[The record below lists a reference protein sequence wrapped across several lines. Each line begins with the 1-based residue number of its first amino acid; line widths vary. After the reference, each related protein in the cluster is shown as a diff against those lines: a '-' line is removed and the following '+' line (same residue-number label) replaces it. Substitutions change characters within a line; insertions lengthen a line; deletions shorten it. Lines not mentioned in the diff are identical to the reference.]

1 MKKSNI
7 GLAPGTLVYEG
18 GKQKTD
24 IHLITYTKSRPP
36 QKKNVE
42 VEDLKSISKGRAIYW
57 IQVTDLG
64 DMEKICALGELFHI
78 NHLVLEDILSEDQ
91 RPKMEIHD
99 DFNFI
104 TLKSFVL
111 DSRGV
116 AGGHQVSLIVGEN
129 YVISFQE
136 QRDDVFALLEGRSI
150 AARNVFFEHKASYLA
165 YVIMDF
171 IVDQY
176 FLVQGQ
182 LEERTERLAKSINDP
197 GLIGKLHEKLYY
209 LRTDILDFQKG
220 TLPLLEV
227 TNRFRKF
234 FLCVDEG
241 SSMKVYLDDL
251 NDHVLQIQELIKTYT
266 EILES
271 LASLY
276 FSLATDRTNKV
287 VQVLTAITITF
298 LPLTLI
304 AGIYG
309 MNFKSMPE
317 LEWSWGYGGVLG
329 VMFLI
334 ATMILW
340 FFKRKNWL

>member
-1 MKKSNI
+1 MKKSNV

-18 GKQKTD
+18 TKRKTN
-24 IHLITYTKSRPP
+24 IHLITYTKSRPV
-36 QKKNVE
+36 QKKSVE
-42 VEDLKSISKGRAIYW
+42 VNDLKSVLKGRAIYW

-64 DMEKICALGELFHI
+64 DMNKIKALGELFNI

-91 RPKMEIHD
+91 RPKVEAHEEFD
-99 DFNFI
+99 FI
-104 TLKSFVL
+104 TLKNFTLSAKGFPI
-111 DSRGV
+111 
-116 AGGHQVSLIVGEN
+116 AHQVSLIIGDR

-136 QRDDVFALLEGRSI
+136 QASGVFDPIEIRFEH
-150 AARNVFFEHKASYLA
+150 ARAIFFEHKAQYLA
-165 YVIMDF
+165 YAIMDF

-176 FLVQGQ
+176 FLIQGK
-182 LEERTERLAKSINDP
+182 LEERTERLAKSINDSSQA
-197 GLIGKLHEKLYY
+197 GKVQEKLYY
-209 LRTDILDFQKG
+209 LRTDLLDFQKG
-220 TLPLLEV
+220 TLPLV
-227 TNRFRKF
+227 DVMNRLRK
-234 FLCVDEG
+234 LPQYNVEKHP
-241 SSMKVYLDDL
+241 MKVYLDDL

-287 VQVLTAITITF
+287 IQVLTAITITF

-309 MNFKSMPE
+309 MNFKNMPE
-317 LEWSWGYGGVLG
+317 LQWHYGYEGALG

-334 ATMILW
+334 AVTVLY
-340 FFKRKNWL
+340 FFKRKKWL

>member
-1 MKKSNI
+1 MKKSTV

-18 GKQKTD
+18 TKRKTD
-24 IHLITYTKSRPP
+24 IHLITYTKSRPT
-36 QKKNVE
+36 KKKQVE
-42 VEDLKSISKGRAIYW
+42 VDDLKTIQKGRAIYW

-64 DMEKICALGELFHI
+64 DMEKIKALGEFFQI

-91 RPKMEIHD
+91 RPKVETHEGFD
-99 DFNFI
+99 FI
-104 TLKSFVL
+104 TLKNFIIN
-111 DSRGV
+111 SRGYLQS
-116 AGGHQVSLIVGEN
+116 HQVSLIVGKN

-136 QRDDVFALLEGRSI
+136 QASGAFNPIESRFEH
-150 AARNVFFEHKASYLA
+150 ARAVFFQHQAQYLA
-165 YVIMDF
+165 YAIMDF

-176 FLVQGQ
+176 FIIQER
-182 LEERTERLAKSINDP
+182 LEERTEKLAKAINDP
-197 GLIGKLHEKLYY
+197 SQTGKVQEKLYY

-220 TLPLLEV
+220 TLPLVEV
-227 TNRFRKF
+227 MNRLRK
-234 FLCVDEG
+234 LPQYNEEHN
-241 SSMKVYLDDL
+241 SMKVYLDDL

-287 VQVLTAITITF
+287 IQVLTAITITF

-317 LEWSWGYGGVLG
+317 LEWQYGYEGALG
-329 VMFLI
+329 LMFLI
-334 ATMILW
+334 ASSILY